1 LLIEKLSCGTPV
13 INHESTIINSSIINS
28 NQKRKEVPM
37 CPACMASAAVM
48 AGSVMSTGGIAA
60 LAVRI
65 VRGKKSGTEDN
76 SKTVTEGRND
86 DGNDDDKQN

>member
-1 LLIEKLSCGTPV
+1 
-13 INHESTIINSSIINS
+13 
-28 NQKRKEVPM
+28 M

-65 VRGKKSGTEDN
+65 VRGKKSGSQDN
-76 SKTVTEGRND
+76 SNNMTERRNG
-86 DGNDDDKQN
+86 DGNYDDWQDGTGQGSVAR

>member
-1 LLIEKLSCGTPV
+1 
-13 INHESTIINSSIINS
+13 
-28 NQKRKEVPM
+28 M

-65 VRGKKSGTEDN
+65 VRGKKSGSQDN
-76 SKTVTEGRND
+76 SNNMTERRND
-86 DGNDDDKQN
+86 DGNYDDKQDGTGQGSVAR

>member
-1 LLIEKLSCGTPV
+1 
-13 INHESTIINSSIINS
+13 
-28 NQKRKEVPM
+28 M

-76 SKTVTEGRND
+76 SKTVTERRNN
-86 DGNDDDKQN
+86 DGNDDDKQG

>member
-1 LLIEKLSCGTPV
+1 
-13 INHESTIINSSIINS
+13 
-28 NQKRKEVPM
+28 M